1 MPLERHFYCCHSV
14 CWLPADRQFT
24 MATRGYSLPSY
35 GFAAVLSS
43 TACTSS
49 SSSSSASSSS
59 GLTETENAATRNFV
73 FYCLEDE
80 DVPISSAL
88 KRRRFERPRRT
99 KGKWIISSLYSLG
112 ESYGCKRLQ
121 DSKDTL
127 FTTGN
132 IIGERKTRGKARN
145 ETYIISIFI
154 SSN

>member
-14 CWLPADRQFT
+14 CRLPADRQFT

-43 TACTSS
+43 TART
-49 SSSSSASSSS
+49 SSSSSASSSP
-59 GLTETENAATRNFV
+59 GLTETENAARRNFV

-121 DSKDTL
+121 LEGYFVYDGGHNWREKD
-127 FTTGN
+127 
-132 IIGERKTRGKARN
+132 ERTRN